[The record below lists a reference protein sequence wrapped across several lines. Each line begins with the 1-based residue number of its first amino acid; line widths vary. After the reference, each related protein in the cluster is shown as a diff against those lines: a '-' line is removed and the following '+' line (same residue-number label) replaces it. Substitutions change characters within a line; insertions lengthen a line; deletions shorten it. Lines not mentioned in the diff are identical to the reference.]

1 MKVAAKVEEHGRQ
14 EDGGL
19 GALFEE
25 PQHEDVIP
33 HFGGCED
40 NGMGDDDDAQINSSS
55 QIKCSKNKQQPGQSL
70 TDSDMKKLA
79 PSK

>member
-55 QIKCSKNKQQPGQSL
+55 
-70 TDSDMKKLA
+70 
-79 PSK
+79 